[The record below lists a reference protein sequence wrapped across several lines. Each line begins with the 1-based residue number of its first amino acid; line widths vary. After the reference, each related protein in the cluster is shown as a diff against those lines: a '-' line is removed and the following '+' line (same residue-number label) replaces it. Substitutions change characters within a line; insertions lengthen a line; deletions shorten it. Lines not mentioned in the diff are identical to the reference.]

1 MDIKKIIEKN
11 IKNTLKLINIK
22 KKYNYKIYNNKKFG
36 DYQINGIINIAK
48 KEKINI
54 KYLTELINKKIKLN
68 KIIKKTE
75 IIKIGFINIYI
86 KKKIFINIINKQSYK
101 KNFGIKKNKKE
112 KIIIDY
118 SSPNIA
124 KSMHI
129 GHLRSTIIGDSIA
142 NIFSFLGYKVIR
154 INHIG
159 DWGTQFGIITTWIK
173 INKLEK
179 KIKKISF
186 LEKIY
191 KKAQIEFNK
200 KKKFYKKCKYNV
212 VQLQNNNPKIIKIW
226 KKITNITILE
236 NQKIYK
242 YLKINLH
249 KKNIFGESFYKKM
262 IPNIIKDLRKK
273 KIAEKN
279 NNAIIININK
289 NKNTYPL
296 IIKKKD
302 GAYLYATTDITC
314 IKYRYETYKPKKIIY
329 VIDSR
334 QKEYMKKIFFVA
346 KKSKYVS
353 KKTKLIHCDF
363 GTILNKSGKPFKT
376 RNGKNIK
383 IKKIIRKIFKEAKK
397 KINKKYKKIYSKS
410 QINNISKKITISA
423 IKYMDLS
430 RNRIKN
436 YIFNIKQI
444 LSFNNNTGPYIQYAY
459 TRIVSLLK
467 KNNKTISYCNK
478 KLKIKKIN
486 NLELN
491 IIKKIYNLKQIINES
506 SNNNSP
512 HIICNFLYK
521 ITKYFSKF
529 YEKEKIKSIKNKEI
543 KNSKLKIISIIG
555 KTIKICLSLLGIPV
569 LKKM

>member
-1 MDIKKIIEKN
+1 MDIIKIIEKN
-11 IKNTLKLINIK
+11 IKKTLKLINIK

-48 KEKINI
+48 KEKIDI
-54 KYLTELINKKIKLN
+54 KYLTKLINKNIKLN
-68 KIIKKTE
+68 KIVKKTK
-75 IIKIGFINIYI
+75 IIKQGFINIYI
-86 KKKIFINIINKQSYK
+86 KKKIFINIIDKQSYK
-101 KNFGIKKNKKE
+101 KNFGIKKKKKK

-142 NIFSFLGYKVIR
+142 NILNFLGYKVIR

-159 DWGTQFGIITTWIK
+159 DWGTQFGIIITWIK
-173 INKLEK
+173 KNKLEK

-200 KKKFYKKCKYNV
+200 KKDFYKKCQYNV
-212 VQLQNNNPKIIKIW
+212 VQLQKNNPKIIKIW

-242 YLKINLH
+242 YLKIKLY

-262 IPNIIKDLRKK
+262 IPNIIKDLKKK
-273 KIAEKN
+273 KIAKKN

-289 NKNTYPL
+289 KKNISPL

-314 IKYRYETYKPKKIIY
+314 IKYRYESYKPKKIIY

-334 QKEYMKKIFFVA
+334 QKEYIKKIFFVA
-346 KKSKYVS
+346 KKSNYVS

-383 IKKIIRKIFKEAKK
+383 IKKIIKKIFKEAKK
-397 KINKKYKKIYSKS
+397 KINKKYKKKYSKS

-436 YIFNIKQI
+436 YIFNIKYI

-459 TRIVSLLK
+459 TRIISLLK

-478 KLKIKKIN
+478 NIKIKKIN
-486 NLELN
+486 KLELN
-491 IIKKIYNLKQIINES
+491 IIKNIYNLKQIINES
-506 SNNNSP
+506 STNNNP

-521 ITKYFSKF
+521 ITNYFSKF
-529 YEKEKIKSIKNKEI
+529 YEKEKIYSIKNKDI

-569 LKKM
+569 LRKM